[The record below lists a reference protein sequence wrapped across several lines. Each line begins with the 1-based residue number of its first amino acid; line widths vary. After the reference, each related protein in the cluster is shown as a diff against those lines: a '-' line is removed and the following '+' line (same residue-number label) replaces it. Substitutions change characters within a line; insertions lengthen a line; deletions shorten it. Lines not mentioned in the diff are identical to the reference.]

1 MALWRLLRDFFLRQR
16 RAYGTAI
23 LCLLGVGLLNLTLPW
38 WIGKA
43 IDALRAGE
51 LDQAGLLWRVALIL
65 VVGFGLYVLRYQ
77 WRVRLFGTSY
87 QVGVELR
94 DAFFAKLARLDP
106 GFFQSS
112 RTGDL
117 LARATQDIDAVETAA
132 GEGVLASFDGMLTL
146 LLVLLAMFIG
156 IDAPLAALALLPFP
170 FMAWGFYRVA
180 RRVQQRFGLALAGF
194 SALNDR
200 TQEALSGL
208 RMLRQHALIE
218 AELDDFDERARSVAK
233 ADFQVQRTEA
243 RYEPII
249 FVALSLATLL
259 TLVMGSWRYLDGHI
273 TLGQLTSF
281 SLYLVQL
288 IWPMFAIGWCF
299 NLLQRGEA
307 GARRLEEVFAVTERI
322 RDEGT
327 QTPPDQADLS
337 VYIPAF
343 TYPQARQPAL
353 QDIVIDLPAGDT
365 LGIVGA
371 TGSGKSTLLR
381 LLLRQFPLEQG
392 CIRLGGVPL
401 EEYRLG
407 DLRAQFAY
415 VPQDPFLFA
424 RTLGE
429 NVALSRPDATAGEIR
444 EALDA
449 AAFGTDLA
457 ALPQGLDTPV
467 GERGLTLSGGQRQR
481 VALAR
486 ALLSPA
492 PILLLDDTLSAVDT
506 ATEARLLKTL
516 AGLQGRTTLIVSHRL
531 SAVQQADE
539 IIVLD
544 QGSLVERGR
553 HAELLAAGGLYA
565 RLWTLQQAEEA
576 SQ

>member
-51 LDQAGLLWRVALIL
+51 LDQTGLLWRVALIL

-233 ADFQVQRTEA
+233 ADYQVQRTEA

-259 TLVMGSWRYLDGHI
+259 TLVMGSWRYLEGHI

-322 RDEGT
+322 RDEGA

-353 QDIVIDLPAGDT
+353 QDVVIDLPAGDT

-401 EEYRLG
+401 EDYRLA

-444 EALDA
+444 EALEA

-506 ATEARLLKTL
+506 ATEARLLRTL
-516 AGLQGRTTLIVSHRL
+516 
-531 SAVQQADE
+531 
-539 IIVLD
+539 
-544 QGSLVERGR
+544 
-553 HAELLAAGGLYA
+553 GGDCKGVPP
-565 RLWTLQQAEEA
+565 
-576 SQ
+576 

>member
-1 MALWRLLRDFFLRQR
+1 
-16 RAYGTAI
+16 
-23 LCLLGVGLLNLTLPW
+23 
-38 WIGKA
+38 
-43 IDALRAGE
+43 
-51 LDQAGLLWRVALIL
+51 
-65 VVGFGLYVLRYQ
+65 
-77 WRVRLFGTSY
+77 
-87 QVGVELR
+87 
-94 DAFFAKLARLDP
+94 
-106 GFFQSS
+106 
-112 RTGDL
+112 
-117 LARATQDIDAVETAA
+117 
-132 GEGVLASFDGMLTL
+132 
-146 LLVLLAMFIG
+146 
-156 IDAPLAALALLPFP
+156 
-170 FMAWGFYRVA
+170 
-180 RRVQQRFGLALAGF
+180 
-194 SALNDR
+194 
-200 TQEALSGL
+200 
-208 RMLRQHALIE
+208 
-218 AELDDFDERARSVAK
+218 
-233 ADFQVQRTEA
+233 
-243 RYEPII
+243 
-249 FVALSLATLL
+249 
-259 TLVMGSWRYLDGHI
+259 
-273 TLGQLTSF
+273 
-281 SLYLVQL
+281 
-288 IWPMFAIGWCF
+288 MFAIGWCL

-353 QDIVIDLPAGDT
+353 RDVVIDLPAGDT

-401 EEYRLG
+401 EDYRLA

-429 NVALSRPDATAGEIR
+429 NAALSRPDATAGEIR

-506 ATEARLLKTL
+506 ATEARLLRTL

-531 SAVQQADE
+531 SAVQHADE

-553 HAELLAAGGLYA
+553 HGELLAASGLYA
-565 RLWTLQQAEEA
+565 RLWNLQQAEEA